1 MKTNN
6 KRDGFEIVMERYL
19 GHSNQPHAELVASQ
33 DTRVVFSTDGFL
45 RIYTPEKKVE
55 WTGEG
60 LPPVGTVCEFRVETD
75 DWRQCE
81 VIAHK
86 DDYAVCWIHCNKI
99 LASSGHAVRPIR
111 TPEQIA
117 ADDREK
123 ACQDWLRGIERSYGQ
138 AVADKCED
146 ILMDAEKRKQ
156 VKVESICT
164 RPGGCGCHS
173 SSLQAKCIY
182 KGASDV

>member
-1 MKTNN
+1 M
-6 KRDGFEIVMERYL
+6 
-19 GHSNQPHAELVASQ
+19 
-33 DTRVVFSTDGFL
+33 ST
-45 RIYTPEKKVE
+45 TE

-117 ADDREK
+117 AE
-123 ACQDWLRGIERSYGQ
+123 ERQ
-138 AVADKCED
+138 TEINRMVAIAQMLDKGWARRVCAS
-146 ILMDAEKRKQ
+146 LYDAGYRKQ
-156 VKVESICT
+156 VA
-164 RPGGCGCHS
+164 P
-173 SSLQAKCIY
+173 
-182 KGASDV
+182 